1 METEKGIYDIVTI
14 NGLKEYITR
23 SDMLRNNISAGK
35 IDNNRSNGIWFIM
48 EKDKGWAN
56 ALKEAFLKKYR

>member
-1 METEKGIYDIVTI
+1 MEPEKGIYDIVTI
-14 NGLKEYITR
+14 NGLEEYIIR
-23 SDMLRNNISAGK
+23 RDMLRNNISAGK

-56 ALKEAFLKKYR
+56 GFKEAFLKKYR

>member
-1 METEKGIYDIVTI
+1 METEKGIYDIFTI

-23 SDMLRNNISAGK
+23 RDMLRNNISAGK

-56 ALKEAFLKKYR
+56 ALEEAFLKKYR

>member
-1 METEKGIYDIVTI
+1 
-14 NGLKEYITR
+14 
-23 SDMLRNNISAGK
+23 MLRNNISAGK
-35 IDNNRSNGIWFIM
+35 IDNNRSNRIWFIM

>member
-23 SDMLRNNISAGK
+23 RDMLRNNISAGK
-35 IDNNRSNGIWFIM
+35 IDNNRSNGICFIM

-56 ALKEAFLKKYR
+56 ALKKAFLKKYW

>member
-1 METEKGIYDIVTI
+1 METEKRIYDIVTI

-23 SDMLRNNISAGK
+23 RDMLRTNISAVK
-35 IDNNRSNGIWFIM
+35 IDNNGICFIM

-56 ALKEAFLKKYR
+56 ALKKAFLKKYW

>member
-23 SDMLRNNISAGK
+23 RDMLRNNISAGK
-35 IDNNRSNGIWFIM
+35 IDNNRSNRIWFIM